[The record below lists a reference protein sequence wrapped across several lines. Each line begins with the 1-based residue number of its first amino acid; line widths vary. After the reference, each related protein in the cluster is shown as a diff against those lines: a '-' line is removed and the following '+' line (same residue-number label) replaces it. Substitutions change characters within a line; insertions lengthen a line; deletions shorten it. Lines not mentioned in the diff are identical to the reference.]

1 MRMAADSHGPESCE
15 ATLRRLVDSA
25 SVGGASSA
33 GEKRNS
39 SVTGEDG
46 PVTSIVSNII
56 FQRSVSGNTISP
68 KQAFKYLP

>member
-15 ATLRRLVDSA
+15 AALRRLVDSA

-33 GEKRNS
+33 GENRNS

-56 FQRSVSGNTISP
+56 FQRCVSTKSLKKSV
-68 KQAFKYLP
+68 